1 MDISVII
8 PLYNECES
16 IHELIDSI
24 TKVMNDNNFSYE
36 VIIIDDGSTDE
47 SWKIIEN
54 LVGKNS
60 SIRAIKFRRNYGKAA
75 ALHSGF
81 KAAKGDV
88 VITMDGDLQDRPEE
102 IPDLFKLIKEEN
114 YDLIS
119 GWKKKRHDPIT
130 KRVPSRLYNWFAR
143 RVSGIKLHD
152 FNCGLKAYRKE
163 VVKNIEVYGDM
174 HRYIPFLAKKAGYI
188 NIGEKVV
195 QHQKRKYG
203 VTKYGI
209 KRFIIGYLDLISIS
223 FMNRFDQRPMHIFGS
238 LGTLMFV
245 IGFLAAAWLGGQ
257 KLYFTFNDIPM
268 VRVTESP
275 YFYLALT
282 AMIIGTQL
290 FLAGFLGELVSR
302 SSSERNSYLVG
313 EKINF

>member
-36 VIIIDDGSTDE
+36 VIMIDDGSTDE

-119 GWKKKRHDPIT
+119 GWKKKRHDPIS
-130 KRVPSRLYNWFAR
+130 KRIPSKLYNRIAR
-143 RVSGIKLHD
+143 KFTGIKLHD
-152 FNCGLKAYRKE
+152 FNCGLKAYKNE
-163 VVKNIEVYGDM
+163 VVE
-174 HRYIPFLAKKAGYI
+174 
-188 NIGEKVV
+188 
-195 QHQKRKYG
+195 
-203 VTKYGI
+203 
-209 KRFIIGYLDLISIS
+209 
-223 FMNRFDQRPMHIFGS
+223 
-238 LGTLMFV
+238 
-245 IGFLAAAWLGGQ
+245 
-257 KLYFTFNDIPM
+257 
-268 VRVTESP
+268 
-275 YFYLALT
+275 
-282 AMIIGTQL
+282 
-290 FLAGFLGELVSR
+290 
-302 SSSERNSYLVG
+302 
-313 EKINF
+313 